1 MAAVAASAVAA
12 IGGGAAA
19 DRGAHAAA
27 RRTTWRS
34 RLTTL
39 CVRVR
44 HRLGAADEGRAIVE
58 FIFVGVLLM
67 VPLVY
72 LVMVVAQLQAASFAV
87 SAASR
92 EAGRAFTTSPT
103 EAQAGPRAGVAAA
116 LPLADFG
123 FDSGT
128 DLQLRCDGSPCLR
141 PEGRITVTSTVT
153 VVLPGVP
160 DLLAG
165 VVPTSIP
172 VSATHV
178 VTADRFAGR

>member
-1 MAAVAASAVAA
+1 MRSTPSRSLLTALAV
-12 IGGGAAA
+12 
-19 DRGAHAAA
+19 
-27 RRTTWRS
+27 RT
-34 RLTTL
+34 RL
-39 CVRVR
+39 
-44 HRLGAADEGRAIVE
+44 RLGAADEGRAIVE
-58 FIFVGVLLM
+58 FIFVGVLLL

-72 LVMVVAQLQAASFAV
+72 LVMVVGQLQAASFAV

-92 EAGRAFTTSPT
+92 EAGRAYTTSPSQ
-103 EAQAGPRAGVAAA
+103 EQAEPRARAAAA

-128 DLQLRCDGSPCLR
+128 DLQLVCDGSPCLR
-141 PEGRITVTSTVT
+141 PEGRISVTSTVT
-153 VVLPGVP
+153 VALPGVP

-165 VVPTSIP
+165 VLPVSIP

>member
-1 MAAVAASAVAA
+1 MLL
-12 IGGGAAA
+12 
-19 DRGAHAAA
+19 
-27 RRTTWRS
+27 
-34 RLTTL
+34 RLRL
-39 CVRVR
+39 
-44 HRLGAADEGRAIVE
+44 RLGRADEGRAIVE
-58 FIFVGVLLM
+58 FVFVGVLLL

-72 LVMVVAQLQAASFAV
+72 LVMVVGQLQAASFAV

-103 EAQAGPRAGVAAA
+103 DVQAGPRARVAAA

-128 DLQLRCDGSPCLR
+128 DLQLQCDGSPCLR
-141 PEGRITVTSTVT
+141 PEGRVTVTSTVT
-153 VVLPGVP
+153 VVLPWVP

-165 VVPTSIP
+165 VLPTGIP

-178 VTADRFAGR
+178 ATADRFAGR